1 MSEQRI
7 RLNDRQND
15 PPTVVFDNEFWPV
28 VLEQRTLEGVWDT
41 VSLTDEE
48 AKRLLDLLRRHYEGQ
63 ATENNKA
70 SIHSKTAQVTLTA
83 DVILLRRLSG
93 QQVELLLVKRGRPPF
108 AGSYAFPGGK
118 VQQGESAE
126 VAAIREVREE
136 TGVQLAFAQLHQL
149 ATSSDPGRDP
159 RGRFVSVVF
168 LAVAE
173 EEQGVDVQAGDDAA
187 EVAWFPL
194 LNVPDLKLAFD
205 HGKIL
210 ADTLD
215 GASTEI
221 LRSQL
226 PLWRG
231 LSPALCNGTLRM
243 LAVMARAY
251 QQSAEASLR
260 QSVLKVIQELT
271 FYHDPLT
278 VESIQHALEGCTP
291 FPAPRAMI
299 EQILATLDQDVVC
312 QIVAYGARFTR
323 TFSIEDIHVC
333 AQHLYQQDI
342 PLARI
347 AEILRMEGLAGS
359 LTEGDQ

>member
-63 ATENNKA
+63 ATENNTA
-70 SIHSKTAQVTLTA
+70 SVSSIPSIHSRTAQVTLTA

-168 LAVAE
+168 LAVA
-173 EEQGVDVQAGDDAA
+173 
-187 EVAWFPL
+187 
-194 LNVPDLKLAFD
+194 
-205 HGKIL
+205 
-210 ADTLD
+210 
-215 GASTEI
+215 
-221 LRSQL
+221 
-226 PLWRG
+226 
-231 LSPALCNGTLRM
+231 
-243 LAVMARAY
+243 
-251 QQSAEASLR
+251 
-260 QSVLKVIQELT
+260 
-271 FYHDPLT
+271 
-278 VESIQHALEGCTP
+278 
-291 FPAPRAMI
+291 
-299 EQILATLDQDVVC
+299 
-312 QIVAYGARFTR
+312 
-323 TFSIEDIHVC
+323 
-333 AQHLYQQDI
+333 
-342 PLARI
+342 
-347 AEILRMEGLAGS
+347 
-359 LTEGDQ
+359 